1 MKTIRLLCA
10 LTLVMAVGICHAQQ
24 KYEIWEKDGW
34 TTCEVEEGVKLSGEG
49 INGAFSRVIM
59 VSTNVKGTQLHIE
72 IWGIEGSTS
81 HDIVALKKIAKS
93 ADAYTTVRG
102 VKASISLRNGK
113 TYNTLMGYKVDTE
126 GGYIFTNSMFN
137 LERMNEQGASVPI
150 GTKILDELCRSDIQS
165 ITIEGHKIDVS
176 RLHTSPTIKSMLKTL
191 AERIPGR
198 YVPKDGIQ
206 ANPQETETIERLDPA
221 IAAKDSANVSE
232 SSSDSG
238 SGVSR
243 QLKERAT
250 NGDAKA
256 QYELGHQY
264 AINNDFDE
272 AAKWYTKAA
281 NQGYGEA
288 QGELAMFYL
297 DGRGVEKD
305 ETQAAYWIK
314 QWAAQGDAL
323 GQLWLGKFYYNGIGV
338 GQDFTTAVLWFEKS
352 AEQGNMDAI
361 FSLGLCHY
369 EGKGTVKD
377 YNKAFSLFQRAANVN
392 DPNQVSTSA
401 MIYLSKCYANGQGT
415 TKDMNKAHQWMER
428 AAQMGDAD
436 AQEALQEM

>member
-1 MKTIRLLCA
+1 MKTMRFLLA
-10 LTLVMAVGICHAQQ
+10 LVLVMAVGVCYAQQ
-24 KYEIWEKDGW
+24 EYEIWEKDGW
-34 TTCEVEEGVKLSGEG
+34 TFCDVKEGVMLSGESV
-49 INGAFSRVIM
+49 NAVCSS
-59 VSTNVKGTQLHIE
+59 VSMASTKDNETQLYVD
-72 IWGIEGSTS
+72 IWGMEGSTS
-81 HDIVALKKIAKS
+81 HDIVALENVAKS
-93 ADAYTTVRG
+93 TGAYEEVRSVQG
-102 VKASISLRNGK
+102 SISLCDGK
-113 TYNTLMGYKVDTE
+113 TYNGLIGYKVNSD
-126 GGYIFTNSMFN
+126 GFVFVYIVFN
-137 LERMNEQGASVPI
+137 LERMAEQGGRAQA
-150 GTKILDELCRSDIQS
+150 GTKILDDLCRSDIQS
-165 ITIEGHKIDVS
+165 ITVGGHKIDVS
-176 RLHTSPTIKSMLKTL
+176 KLNTAPTIKSMLKTL
-191 AERIPGR
+191 AERVPGR

-243 QLKERAT
+243 QLKEMAA
-250 NGDAKA
+250 NGDAKT

-281 NQGYGEA
+281 NQGCGEA

-401 MIYLSKCYANGQGT
+401 MMYLSKCYANGQGT

>member
-1 MKTIRLLCA
+1 MKTMRFLLV
-10 LTLVMAVGICHAQQ
+10 LVLVMAVGVCYAQQ
-24 KYEIWEKDGW
+24 EYEIWEKDGW
-34 TTCEVEEGVKLSGEG
+34 TFCDVKEGVMLSGESV
-49 INGAFSRVIM
+49 NAVYSS
-59 VSTNVKGTQLHIE
+59 VSMASTKDNETQLYVD
-72 IWGIEGSTS
+72 IWGMEGSTS
-81 HDIVALKKIAKS
+81 HDIVALENVAKS
-93 ADAYTTVRG
+93 TGAYEEVRSVQG
-102 VKASISLRNGK
+102 SISLCDGK
-113 TYNTLMGYKVDTE
+113 TYNGLIGYKVNSD
-126 GGYIFTNSMFN
+126 GFVFVYIVFN
-137 LERMNEQGASVPI
+137 LERMAEQGGKLNTA
-150 GTKILDELCRSDIQS
+150 
-165 ITIEGHKIDVS
+165 
-176 RLHTSPTIKSMLKTL
+176 PTIKSMLKTL

-243 QLKERAT
+243 QLKEMAA
-250 NGDAKA
+250 NGDAKT

-281 NQGYGEA
+281 NQGCGEA

>member
-1 MKTIRLLCA
+1 MYTRLIDFDTMGCDPMFFKYTYEQEEQPYTGDNYRSNFTPWALPAEPWKKQPDIPLKGQARISRFLTIMQNGHGNAARELRVAGLGRDGA
-10 LTLVMAVGICHAQQ
+10 PGYYVKQIDDAEWRFVRAPLSIREQDFLTPAPETDPQDTATPVVVQPAPRAEPTDFAYTGYAVKNGVNLSGIR
-24 KYEIWEKDGW
+24 
-34 TTCEVEEGVKLSGEG
+34 CEVDGFSLASEGQ
-49 INGAFSRVIM
+49 A
-59 VSTNVKGTQLHIE
+59 
-72 IWGIEGSTS
+72 
-81 HDIVALKKIAKS
+81 
-93 ADAYTTVRG
+93 
-102 VKASISLRNGK
+102 SLRLRFAGNS
-113 TYNTLMGYKVDTE
+113 TE
-126 GGYIFTNSMFN
+126 
-137 LERMNEQGASVPI
+137 
-150 GTKILDELCRSDIQS
+150 
-165 ITIEGHKIDVS
+165 
-176 RLHTSPTIKSMLKTL
+176 
-191 AERIPGR
+191 
-198 YVPKDGIQ
+198 
-206 ANPQETETIERLDPA
+206 NPQETETIERLDPA

-243 QLKERAT
+243 QLKEMAA
-250 NGDAKA
+250 NGDAKT

-281 NQGYGEA
+281 NQGCGEA

>member
-1 MKTIRLLCA
+1 MKTMRFLLA
-10 LTLVMAVGICHAQQ
+10 LVLVMAVGVCYAQQ
-24 KYEIWEKDGW
+24 EYEIWEKDGW
-34 TTCEVEEGVKLSGEG
+34 TFCDVKEGVMLSGESV
-49 INGAFSRVIM
+49 NAVCSS
-59 VSTNVKGTQLHIE
+59 VSMASTKDNETQLNVD
-72 IWGIEGSTS
+72 IWGMEGSTS
-81 HDIVALKKIAKS
+81 HDIVALENVAKS
-93 ADAYTTVRG
+93 TGAYEEVRSVQG
-102 VKASISLRNGK
+102 SISLCNGK
-113 TYNTLMGYKVDTE
+113 TYNGLIGYKVNSD
-126 GGYIFTNSMFN
+126 GFVFVYIVFN
-137 LERMNEQGASVPI
+137 LERMAEQGGRAQA
-150 GTKILDELCRSDIQS
+150 GTKILDDLCRSDIQS
-165 ITIEGHKIDVS
+165 ITVGGHKIDVS
-176 RLHTSPTIKSMLKTL
+176 KLNTAPTIKSMLKTL
-191 AERIPGR
+191 AERVPGR
-198 YVPKDGIQ
+198 YSPKDDVKASQREVEI
-206 ANPQETETIERLDPA
+206 IEHLDPA
-221 IAAKDSANVSE
+221 IAAMDSANVSVRPND
-232 SSSDSG
+232 SD

-256 QYELGHQY
+256 QYELGCHY
-264 AINNDFDE
+264 AISNDYGE